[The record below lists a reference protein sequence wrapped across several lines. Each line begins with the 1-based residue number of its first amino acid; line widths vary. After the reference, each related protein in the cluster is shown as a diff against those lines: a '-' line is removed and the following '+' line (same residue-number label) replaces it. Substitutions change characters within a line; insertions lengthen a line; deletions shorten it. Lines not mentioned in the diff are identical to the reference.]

1 MYSCRRLAGVSQL
14 QVKLFSGC
22 DKATSVSTM
31 WRSFDIS
38 RVCTCKRHPG
48 FLQVPLLGVLGYT
61 LVALTLLLASSHW
74 TTARI
79 VTRGNAT
86 ALSWRLHSLEGE
98 AAFWGATLLSSRP
111 LPPNPPLLPANFSP
125 SHSLIPRR
133 FSPHI
138 LFPTQLHCT
147 TLLSAASCLL
157 RPRVCLARRR
167 FQPPAF
173 FLATTASTIVWHCG
187 QV

>member
-98 AAFWGATLLSSRP
+98 AAFWGGNSPVFAPASSKSPTPPSELLSESFFDTPGGFPPIFFFLRSCTALPFFLPHLVCCDRGCVWPGAVFNPLLSSSQR
-111 LPPNPPLLPANFSP
+111 
-125 SHSLIPRR
+125 
-133 FSPHI
+133 
-138 LFPTQLHCT
+138 
-147 TLLSAASCLL
+147 
-157 RPRVCLARRR
+157 
-167 FQPPAF
+167 QP
-173 FLATTASTIVWHCG
+173 
-187 QV
+187 QR